1 MIIFPSSFK
10 RFSEVLPYCT
20 CATSGGNLC
29 SNCFGG
35 NILILLSWVE
45 CYGIGP
51 SISGEVVNVFGV
63 SGDFAVGI
71 SLKYNNSSS

>member
-1 MIIFPSSFK
+1 M
-10 RFSEVLPYCT
+10 
-20 CATSGGNLC
+20 
-29 SNCFGG
+29 
-35 NILILLSWVE
+35 ILLSWVE

-51 SISGEVVNVFGV
+51 SISGEVVNVLGV